1 MKRICMFLLTMLS
14 IVSFTGCDKTDEH
27 NGPGT
32 DYDNLFDKTYTIN
45 NDGCCVLEDCEPTIA
60 TVVED
65 EVKGYGWKVI
75 GMYKVQDNGRLS
87 QTNYL
92 YTGNGGGYMD
102 YWFESDG
109 HLIGFQHG
117 DTYGKLYNKTE
128 WFYDAV
134 TGFIMRGS
142 ASQSIQNRY
151 MQVLSVVTLQRK
163 ESNKFYMYTLQKL
176 GDATI
181 EHDNLKPFYGMV
193 VYQRM
198 TDNELA
204 ETKKAY
210 DYDANIDFTD
220 AVPNDCKFRVSASYN
235 NPDDFE
241 ENTNGSVIV
250 AFGNVKFS
258 LTDYLGTSM
267 LPNPAL
273 EYFDS
278 IVWSSDNSS
287 LPDRYVV
294 HRHKPGQAQTALTWT
309 TRFFDTNTDLTSYFA
324 GYKKGRVVYIYTMHH
339 NVYND
344 KFLCFD
350 WGKFSMSKPREF
362 AATCL
367 LDKSRSFT
375 VYEPRTYNNDMN
387 KVYAELRYNYGEK
400 GKGND
405 VAILQKEA
413 RELTELMINHY
424 GKGTEVG
431 KQVDHYRTLFKALPE
446 KAHIITYWATADTR
460 IALVLNRD
468 DADSKNDYFYVHAE
482 PVN

>member
-1 MKRICMFLLTMLS
+1 MAMLS
-14 IVSFTGCDKTDEH
+14 IVSFTGCDKTDEPI
-27 NGPGT
+27 GPVI
-32 DYDNLFDKTYTIN
+32 DYDNLFDRTYTIN
-45 NDGCCVLEDCEPTIA
+45 NDGCCVLKGLKPVSAADIENK
-60 TVVED
+60 
-65 EVKGYGWKVI
+65 VKGYGWKVI

-87 QTNYL
+87 QTDYRKTV
-92 YTGNGGGYMD
+92 YGGGYMD
-102 YWFESDG
+102 YWFESGG
-109 HLIGFQHG
+109 HLIGFHHG
-117 DTYGKLYNKTE
+117 DTDGKSYNKTE
-128 WFYDAV
+128 WFYYAV
-134 TGFIMRGS
+134 SGFIMRGS
-142 ASQSIQNRY
+142 ACQGMQSRY
-151 MQVLSVVTLQRK
+151 MQVLLLTK
-163 ESNKFYMYTLQKL
+163 TESNYLQMYTMQKL
-176 GDATI
+176 GDATDENGI
-181 EHDNLKPFYGMV
+181 LKPFYGMV

-258 LTDYLGTSM
+258 LTDHLGTSM

-278 IVWSSDNSS
+278 IVWRSDDSS

-309 TRFFDTNTDLTSYFA
+309 TRFFDTNTDMTSYFA
-324 GYKKGRVVYIYTMHH
+324 GYKKGRVVYIYTMRH

-362 AATCL
+362 TATCL

-387 KVYAELRYNYGEK
+387 KVYAELRYNSG
-400 GKGND
+400 GKGDD

-424 GKGTEVG
+424 GKGTVVG
-431 KQVDHYRTLFKALPE
+431 KQLDHYRTLFKALPE

-460 IALVLNRD
+460 IALVFNRD
-468 DADSKNDYFYVHAE
+468 DADSKNNYFYVHAE
-482 PVN
+482 PVQQ

>member
-1 MKRICMFLLTMLS
+1 MFLLTMLS

-258 LTDYLGTSM
+258 LTDHLGTSM

-278 IVWSSDNSS
+278 IVWRSDASS

-362 AATCL
+362 TATCL

-387 KVYAELRYNYGEK
+387 KVYAELRYNSEEK

-405 VAILQKEA
+405 IAILEKEIS
-413 RELTELMINHY
+413 ELTELMINHY

>member
-1 MKRICMFLLTMLS
+1 MKRIWIFLMAMLS
-14 IVSFTGCDKTDEH
+14 IVSFTGCDKTEEP
-27 NGPGT
+27 NGPVI
-32 DYDNLFDKTYTIN
+32 DYDNLFDRTYSIN
-45 NDGCCVLEDCEPTIA
+45 DDGCCVLKGLKPVSAADIENK
-60 TVVED
+60 
-65 EVKGYGWKVI
+65 VKGYGWKVI

-87 QTNYL
+87 QTDYRKTV
-92 YTGNGGGYMD
+92 YGGGYMD
-102 YWFESDG
+102 YWFESGG
-109 HLIGFQHG
+109 HLIGFHHG
-117 DTYGKLYNKTE
+117 DTDGKSYNKTE
-128 WFYDAV
+128 WFYYAV
-134 TGFIMRGS
+134 SGFIMRGS
-142 ASQSIQNRY
+142 ASQGMQSRY
-151 MQVLSVVTLQRK
+151 MQVLLLTK
-163 ESNKFYMYTLQKL
+163 TESNYLQMYTMQKL
-176 GDATI
+176 GDATD
-181 EHDNLKPFYGMV
+181 ENGNLKPFYGMV

-258 LTDYLGTSM
+258 LTDHLGTSM

-278 IVWSSDNSS
+278 IVWRSDDSS

-309 TRFFDTNTDLTSYFA
+309 TRFFDTNTDMTSYFA
-324 GYKKGRVVYIYTMHH
+324 GYKKGRVVYIYTMRH

-362 AATCL
+362 TATCL

-375 VYEPRTYNNDMN
+375 VYEPRTYTNDMN
-387 KVYAELRYNYGEK
+387 KVYAELRYNSG
-400 GKGND
+400 GKGDD

-431 KQVDHYRTLFKALPE
+431 KQLDHYRTLFKALPE

-460 IALVLNRD
+460 IALVFNRD
-468 DADSKNDYFYVHAE
+468 DADSKNNYFYVHAE
-482 PVN
+482 PVQQ

>member
-1 MKRICMFLLTMLS
+1 MFLLTMLS

-176 GDATI
+176 GDTTV
-181 EHDNLKPFYGMV
+181 EHDNVIPFYGMV

-258 LTDYLGTSM
+258 LTDHLGTSM

-362 AATCL
+362 TATCL

-387 KVYAELRYNYGEK
+387 KVYAELRYNSEEK

-405 VAILQKEA
+405 IAILEKEIS
-413 RELTELMINHY
+413 ELTELMINHY

>member
-1 MKRICMFLLTMLS
+1 MKRIWIFLMAMLS
-14 IVSFTGCDKTDEH
+14 IVSFTGCDKTDEPI
-27 NGPGT
+27 GPVT
-32 DYDNLFDKTYTIN
+32 DYDNLFDRTYTIN
-45 NDGCCVLEDCEPTIA
+45 NDGCCVLKGLKPVSAADIENK
-60 TVVED
+60 
-65 EVKGYGWKVI
+65 VKGYGWKVI

-87 QTNYL
+87 QTDYRKTVDNC
-92 YTGNGGGYMD
+92 GYVD
-102 YWFESDG
+102 YWFEPDG
-109 HLIGFQHG
+109 HLIGFHHG
-117 DTYGKLYNKTE
+117 DTYGKSYNKTE
-128 WFYDAV
+128 WFYYAV
-134 TGFIMRGS
+134 SGFIMRGS
-142 ASQSIQNRY
+142 ACQGMQSRY
-151 MQVLSVVTLQRK
+151 MQVLLLTK
-163 ESNKFYMYTLQKL
+163 TESNYLQMYTMQKL
-176 GDATI
+176 GDATDENGI
-181 EHDNLKPFYGMV
+181 LKPFYGMV

-258 LTDYLGTSM
+258 LTDHLGTSM

-278 IVWSSDNSS
+278 IVWRSDASS

-294 HRHKPGQAQTALTWT
+294 HRHKPGQTQTALTWT
-309 TRFFDTNTDLTSYFA
+309 TRFFDTNPDLTSYFE
-324 GYKKGRVVYIYTMHH
+324 GYKKGRVVYIYTMRH

-362 AATCL
+362 TATCL

-387 KVYAELRYNYGEK
+387 KVYAELRYNSG
-400 GKGND
+400 GKGDD

-424 GKGTEVG
+424 GKGTVVG
-431 KQVDHYRTLFKALPE
+431 KQLDHYRTLFKALPE
-446 KAHIITYWATADTR
+446 KAHIIIYWATADTK
-460 IALVLNRD
+460 IALVFNRD
-468 DADSKNDYFYVHAE
+468 DADSKNNYCYVHAE
-482 PVN
+482 PVQQ

>member
-1 MKRICMFLLTMLS
+1 MKRIWIFLMAMLS
-14 IVSFTGCDKTDEH
+14 IVSFTGCDKTEEP
-27 NGPGT
+27 NGPVI
-32 DYDNLFDKTYTIN
+32 DYDNLFDRTYTIN
-45 NDGCCVLEDCEPTIA
+45 NDGCCVLEGLKPVSAADIENK
-60 TVVED
+60 
-65 EVKGYGWKVI
+65 VKGYGWKVI

-87 QTNYL
+87 QTDYRKTV
-92 YTGNGGGYMD
+92 YGGGYMD
-102 YWFESDG
+102 YWFESGG
-109 HLIGFQHG
+109 HLIGFHHG
-117 DTYGKLYNKTE
+117 DTDGKSYNKTE
-128 WFYDAV
+128 WFYYAV
-134 TGFIMRGS
+134 SGFIMRGS
-142 ASQSIQNRY
+142 ASQGMQSRY
-151 MQVLSVVTLQRK
+151 MQVLLLTK
-163 ESNKFYMYTLQKL
+163 TESNYLQMYTMQKL
-176 GDATI
+176 GDATD
-181 EHDNLKPFYGMV
+181 ENGNLKPFYGMV

-258 LTDYLGTSM
+258 LTDHLGTSM

-278 IVWSSDNSS
+278 IVWRSDDSS

-309 TRFFDTNTDLTSYFA
+309 TRFFDTNTDMTSYFA
-324 GYKKGRVVYIYTMHH
+324 GYKKGRVVYIYTMRH
-339 NVYND
+339 NVFND

-362 AATCL
+362 TATCL

-387 KVYAELRYNYGEK
+387 KVYAELRYNSG
-400 GKGND
+400 GKGDD

-424 GKGTEVG
+424 GKGTVVG
-431 KQVDHYRTLFKALPE
+431 KQLDHYRTLFKALPE
-446 KAHIITYWATADTR
+446 KAHIIIYWATADTK
-460 IALVLNRD
+460 IALVFNRD
-468 DADSKNDYFYVHAE
+468 DADSKNNYCYVHAE
-482 PVN
+482 PVQQ

>member
-1 MKRICMFLLTMLS
+1 MKRIWIFLMAMLS
-14 IVSFTGCDKTDEH
+14 IVSFTGCDKTDEPS
-27 NGPGT
+27 GPVT
-32 DYDNLFDKTYTIN
+32 VIDYEFDRTYIIN
-45 NDGCCVLEDCEPTIA
+45 NDGCCVLKGLKPVSAADIENK
-60 TVVED
+60 
-65 EVKGYGWKVI
+65 VKGYGWKVI

-87 QTNYL
+87 QTDYRKTVDNC
-92 YTGNGGGYMD
+92 GYVD
-102 YWFESDG
+102 YWFEPDG
-109 HLIGFQHG
+109 HLIGFHHG
-117 DTYGKLYNKTE
+117 DTYGKSYNKTE
-128 WFYDAV
+128 WFYYAV
-134 TGFIMRGS
+134 SGFIMRGS
-142 ASQSIQNRY
+142 ACQGMQSRY
-151 MQVLSVVTLQRK
+151 MQVLLLTK
-163 ESNKFYMYTLQKL
+163 TESNYLQMYTMQKL
-176 GDATI
+176 GDATD
-181 EHDNLKPFYGMV
+181 ENGNLKPFYGMV

-204 ETKKAY
+204 ETKKTY
-210 DYDANIDFTD
+210 DYDANIDFTN

-258 LTDYLGTSM
+258 LTDHLGTSM

-278 IVWSSDNSS
+278 IVWRANDRIV
-287 LPDRYVV
+287 PDRYVI
-294 HRHKPGQAQTALTWT
+294 HRNNQSKAQTVLTWT
-309 TRFFDTNTDLTSYFA
+309 TRFFYTNPNLTTYFE
-324 GYKKGRVVYIYTMHH
+324 GYKKGRVVYTYTMHH
-339 NVYND
+339 DIYFD

-362 AATCL
+362 TATCL

-387 KVYAELRYNYGEK
+387 KVYAELRYNSEEK

-405 VAILQKEA
+405 IAILEKEIS
-413 RELTELMINHY
+413 ELTELMINHY

-431 KQVDHYRTLFKALPE
+431 KQVEHYRTLFKALPE

-460 IALVLNRD
+460 IALVFNRD
-468 DADSKNDYFYVHAE
+468 DADSKNDYYYVHAE
-482 PVN
+482 PVQQ

>member
-1 MKRICMFLLTMLS
+1 MAMLS
-14 IVSFTGCDKTDEH
+14 IVSFTGCDKTDEPI
-27 NGPGT
+27 GPVT
-32 DYDNLFDKTYTIN
+32 DYDNLFDRTYTIN
-45 NDGCCVLEDCEPTIA
+45 NDGCCVLKGLKPVSAADIENK
-60 TVVED
+60 
-65 EVKGYGWKVI
+65 VKGYGWKVI

-87 QTNYL
+87 QTDYRKTVDNC
-92 YTGNGGGYMD
+92 GYVD
-102 YWFESDG
+102 YWFEPDG
-109 HLIGFQHG
+109 HLIGFHHG
-117 DTYGKLYNKTE
+117 DTYGKSYNKTE
-128 WFYDAV
+128 WFYYAV
-134 TGFIMRGS
+134 SGFIMRGS
-142 ASQSIQNRY
+142 ACQGMQSRY
-151 MQVLSVVTLQRK
+151 MQVLLLTK
-163 ESNKFYMYTLQKL
+163 TESNYLQMYTMQKL
-176 GDATI
+176 GDATDENGI
-181 EHDNLKPFYGMV
+181 LKPFYGMV

-258 LTDYLGTSM
+258 LTDHLGTSM

-278 IVWSSDNSS
+278 IVWRSDDSS

-309 TRFFDTNTDLTSYFA
+309 TRFFDTNTDMTSYFA
-324 GYKKGRVVYIYTMHH
+324 GYKKGRVVYIYTMRH
-339 NVYND
+339 NVFND

-362 AATCL
+362 TATCL

-387 KVYAELRYNYGEK
+387 KVYAELRYNSG
-400 GKGND
+400 GKGDD

-424 GKGTEVG
+424 GKGTVVG
-431 KQVDHYRTLFKALPE
+431 KQLDHYRTLFKALPE

-460 IALVLNRD
+460 IALVFNRD
-468 DADSKNDYFYVHAE
+468 DADSKNNYCYVHAE
-482 PVN
+482 PVQQ

>member
-1 MKRICMFLLTMLS
+1 MFLLTMLS

-258 LTDYLGTSM
+258 LTDHLGTSM

-362 AATCL
+362 TATCL

-387 KVYAELRYNYGEK
+387 KVYAELRYNSEEK

-405 VAILQKEA
+405 IAILEKEIS
-413 RELTELMINHY
+413 ELTELMINHY

>member
-1 MKRICMFLLTMLS
+1 MAMLS
-14 IVSFTGCDKTDEH
+14 IVSFTGCDKTDEPI
-27 NGPGT
+27 GPVT
-32 DYDNLFDKTYTIN
+32 DYDNLFDRTYTIN
-45 NDGCCVLEDCEPTIA
+45 NDGCCVLKGLKPVSAADIENK
-60 TVVED
+60 
-65 EVKGYGWKVI
+65 VKGYGWKVI

-87 QTNYL
+87 QTDYRKTV
-92 YTGNGGGYMD
+92 YGGGYVD
-102 YWFESDG
+102 YWFESGG
-109 HLIGFQHG
+109 HLIGFHHG
-117 DTYGKLYNKTE
+117 DTYGKSYNKTE
-128 WFYDAV
+128 WFYYAV
-134 TGFIMRGS
+134 SGFIMRGS
-142 ASQSIQNRY
+142 ACQGMQSRY
-151 MQVLSVVTLQRK
+151 MQVLLLTK
-163 ESNKFYMYTLQKL
+163 TESNYLQMYTMQKL
-176 GDATI
+176 GDATD
-181 EHDNLKPFYGMV
+181 ENGNLKPFYGMV

-258 LTDYLGTSM
+258 LTDHLGTSM

-278 IVWSSDNSS
+278 IVWRSDDSS

-309 TRFFDTNTDLTSYFA
+309 TRFFDTNTDMTSYFA
-324 GYKKGRVVYIYTMHH
+324 GYKKGRVVYIYTMRH
-339 NVYND
+339 NVFND

-362 AATCL
+362 TATCL

-387 KVYAELRYNYGEK
+387 KVYAELRYNSG
-400 GKGND
+400 GKGDD
-405 VAILQKEA
+405 VAILQKET

-431 KQVDHYRTLFKALPE
+431 KQLDHYRTLFKALPE

-460 IALVLNRD
+460 IALVFNRD
-468 DADSKNDYFYVHAE
+468 DADSKNNYCYVHAE
-482 PVN
+482 PVQQ

>member
-1 MKRICMFLLTMLS
+1 MKRIWIFLMAMLS
-14 IVSFTGCDKTDEH
+14 IVSFTGCDKTEEP
-27 NGPGT
+27 NGPVI
-32 DYDNLFDKTYTIN
+32 DYDNLFDRTYSIN
-45 NDGCCVLEDCEPTIA
+45 DDGCCVLKGLKPVSAADIENK
-60 TVVED
+60 
-65 EVKGYGWKVI
+65 VKGYGWKVI

-87 QTNYL
+87 QTDYRKTV
-92 YTGNGGGYMD
+92 YGGGYMD
-102 YWFESDG
+102 YWFESGG
-109 HLIGFQHG
+109 HLIGFHHG
-117 DTYGKLYNKTE
+117 DTYGKSYNKTE
-128 WFYDAV
+128 WFYYAV
-134 TGFIMRGS
+134 SGFIMRGS
-142 ASQSIQNRY
+142 ASQGMPSRY
-151 MQVLSVVTLQRK
+151 MQVLLLTK
-163 ESNKFYMYTLQKL
+163 TESNYLQMYTMQKL
-176 GDATI
+176 GDATD
-181 EHDNLKPFYGMV
+181 ENGNLKPFYGMV

-258 LTDYLGTSM
+258 LTDHLGTSM

-278 IVWSSDNSS
+278 IVWRSDDSS

-309 TRFFDTNTDLTSYFA
+309 TRFFDTNTDMTSYFA
-324 GYKKGRVVYIYTMHH
+324 GYKKGRVVYIYTMRH

-362 AATCL
+362 TATCL

-387 KVYAELRYNYGEK
+387 KVYAELRYNSG
-400 GKGND
+400 GKGDD

-424 GKGTEVG
+424 GKGTVVG
-431 KQVDHYRTLFKALPE
+431 KQLDHYRTLFKALPK
-446 KAHIITYWATADTR
+446 KAHIIIYWATADTK
-460 IALVLNRD
+460 IALVFNRD
-468 DADSKNDYFYVHAE
+468 DADSKNNYCYVHAE
-482 PVN
+482 PVQQ

>member
-1 MKRICMFLLTMLS
+1 MAMLS
-14 IVSFTGCDKTDEH
+14 IVSFTGCDKTDEPI
-27 NGPGT
+27 GPVI
-32 DYDNLFDKTYTIN
+32 DYDNLFGRTYTIN
-45 NDGCCVLEDCEPTIA
+45 NDGCCVLKGLKPVSAADIENK
-60 TVVED
+60 
-65 EVKGYGWKVI
+65 VKGYGWKVI

-87 QTNYL
+87 QTDYRKTVDNC
-92 YTGNGGGYMD
+92 GYVD
-102 YWFESDG
+102 YWFEPDG
-109 HLIGFQHG
+109 HLIGFHHG
-117 DTYGKLYNKTE
+117 DTYGKSYNKTE
-128 WFYDAV
+128 WFYYAV
-134 TGFIMRGS
+134 SGFIMRGS
-142 ASQSIQNRY
+142 ACQGMQSRY
-151 MQVLSVVTLQRK
+151 MQVLLLTK
-163 ESNKFYMYTLQKL
+163 TESNYLRMYTMQKL
-176 GDATI
+176 GDATDENGI
-181 EHDNLKPFYGMV
+181 LKPFYGMV

-241 ENTNGSVIV
+241 ENTNGSIIV

-258 LTDYLGTSM
+258 LTDHLGTSM

-278 IVWSSDNSS
+278 IVWRSDDSS

-309 TRFFDTNTDLTSYFA
+309 TRFFDTNTDMTSYFA
-324 GYKKGRVVYIYTMHH
+324 GYKKGRVVYIYTMRH

-362 AATCL
+362 TATCL

-387 KVYAELRYNYGEK
+387 KVYAELRYNSG
-400 GKGND
+400 GKGDD

-424 GKGTEVG
+424 GKGTVVG
-431 KQVDHYRTLFKALPE
+431 KQLDHYRTLFKALPE
-446 KAHIITYWATADTR
+446 KAHIIIYWATADTK
-460 IALVLNRD
+460 IALVFNRD
-468 DADSKNDYFYVHAE
+468 DADSKNNYYYVHAE
-482 PVN
+482 PVQQ

>member
-1 MKRICMFLLTMLS
+1 MKRIWIFLMAMLS
-14 IVSFTGCDKTDEH
+14 IVSFTGCDKTEEP
-27 NGPGT
+27 NGSVI
-32 DYDNLFDKTYTIN
+32 DYDNLFDRTYYIN
-45 NDGCCVLEDCEPTIA
+45 DDGCCVLKGLKPVSAADIENK
-60 TVVED
+60 
-65 EVKGYGWKVI
+65 VKGYGWKVI

-87 QTNYL
+87 QTDYRKTV
-92 YTGNGGGYMD
+92 YGGGYMD
-102 YWFESDG
+102 YWFESGG
-109 HLIGFQHG
+109 HLIGFHHG
-117 DTYGKLYNKTE
+117 DTDGKSYNKTE
-128 WFYDAV
+128 WFYYAV
-134 TGFIMRGS
+134 SGFIMRGS
-142 ASQSIQNRY
+142 ASQGMQSRY
-151 MQVLSVVTLQRK
+151 MQVLLLTK
-163 ESNKFYMYTLQKL
+163 TESNYLQMYTMQKL
-176 GDATI
+176 GDATD
-181 EHDNLKPFYGMV
+181 ENGNLKPFYGMV

-258 LTDYLGTSM
+258 LTDHLGTSM

-278 IVWSSDNSS
+278 IVWRSDASS

-294 HRHKPGQAQTALTWT
+294 HRHKPRQTQTALTWT
-309 TRFFDTNTDLTSYFA
+309 TRFFDTNPDLTSYFE
-324 GYKKGRVVYIYTMHH
+324 GYKKGRVVYIYTMRH

-362 AATCL
+362 TATCL

-387 KVYAELRYNYGEK
+387 KVYAELRYNSW
-400 GKGND
+400 GKGDD

-424 GKGTEVG
+424 GKGTVVG
-431 KQVDHYRTLFKALPE
+431 KQLDHYRTLFKALPE

-468 DADSKNDYFYVHAE
+468 DADSKNDYYYVHAE
-482 PVN
+482 PVQQ

>member
-1 MKRICMFLLTMLS
+1 MAMLS
-14 IVSFTGCDKTDEH
+14 IVSFTGCDKTEEP
-27 NGPGT
+27 NGPVI
-32 DYDNLFDKTYTIN
+32 DYDNLFDRTYSIN
-45 NDGCCVLEDCEPTIA
+45 NDGCCVLEGLKPVSAADIENK
-60 TVVED
+60 
-65 EVKGYGWKVI
+65 VKGYGWKVI

-87 QTNYL
+87 QTDYRKTV
-92 YTGNGGGYMD
+92 YGGGYMD
-102 YWFESDG
+102 YWFESGG
-109 HLIGFQHG
+109 HLIGFHHG
-117 DTYGKLYNKTE
+117 DTDGKSYNKTE
-128 WFYDAV
+128 WFYYAV
-134 TGFIMRGS
+134 SGFIMRGS
-142 ASQSIQNRY
+142 ASQGMQSRY
-151 MQVLSVVTLQRK
+151 MQVLLLTK
-163 ESNKFYMYTLQKL
+163 TESNYLQMYTMQKL
-176 GDATI
+176 GDATD
-181 EHDNLKPFYGMV
+181 ENGNLKPFYGMV

-258 LTDYLGTSM
+258 LTDHLGTSM

-278 IVWSSDNSS
+278 IVWRSDDSS

-309 TRFFDTNTDLTSYFA
+309 TRFFDTNTDMTSYFA
-324 GYKKGRVVYIYTMHH
+324 GYKKGRVVYIYTMRH
-339 NVYND
+339 NVFND

-362 AATCL
+362 TATCL

-387 KVYAELRYNYGEK
+387 KVYAELRYNSG
-400 GKGND
+400 GKGDD

-424 GKGTEVG
+424 GKGTVVG
-431 KQVDHYRTLFKALPE
+431 KQLDHYRTLFKALPE
-446 KAHIITYWATADTR
+446 KAHIIIYWATADTK
-460 IALVLNRD
+460 IALVFNRD
-468 DADSKNDYFYVHAE
+468 DADSKNNYCYVHAE
-482 PVN
+482 PVQQ

>member
-1 MKRICMFLLTMLS
+1 MKRIWIFLMAMLS
-14 IVSFTGCDKTDEH
+14 IVSFTGCDKTDEP
-27 NGPGT
+27 NRPDT

-45 NDGCCVLEDCEPTIA
+45 NDGCCVFKGLKPVSAAD
-60 TVVED
+60 VENK
-65 EVKGYGWKVI
+65 VKGYGWKVI

-87 QTNYL
+87 QTDYRKTV
-92 YTGNGGGYMD
+92 YGGGYMD
-102 YWFESDG
+102 YWFESGG
-109 HLIGFQHG
+109 HLIGFHHG
-117 DTYGKLYNKTE
+117 DTDGKSYNKTE
-128 WFYDAV
+128 WFYYAV
-134 TGFIMRGS
+134 SGFIMRGS
-142 ASQSIQNRY
+142 ASQGMQSRY
-151 MQVLSVVTLQRK
+151 MQVLLLTK
-163 ESNKFYMYTLQKL
+163 TESNYLQMYTMQKL
-176 GDATI
+176 GDATD
-181 EHDNLKPFYGMV
+181 ENGNLKPFYGMV

-198 TDNELA
+198 TDNELV

-258 LTDYLGTSM
+258 LTDHLGTSM

-278 IVWSSDNSS
+278 IVWRSDASS

-294 HRHKPGQAQTALTWT
+294 HRHKPGQTQTALTWT
-309 TRFFDTNTDLTSYFA
+309 TRFFDTNPDLTSYFE
-324 GYKKGRVVYIYTMHH
+324 GYKKGRVVYIYTMRH

-362 AATCL
+362 TATCL

-387 KVYAELRYNYGEK
+387 KVYAELRYNSW
-400 GKGND
+400 GKGDD

-424 GKGTEVG
+424 GKGTVVG
-431 KQVDHYRTLFKALPE
+431 KQLDHYRTLFKALPE

-460 IALVLNRD
+460 IALVFNRD
-468 DADSKNDYFYVHAE
+468 DADSKNNYFYVHAE
-482 PVN
+482 PVQQ

>member
-1 MKRICMFLLTMLS
+1 MAMLS
-14 IVSFTGCDKTDEH
+14 IVSFTGCDKTEEP
-27 NGPGT
+27 NGPVI
-32 DYDNLFDKTYTIN
+32 DYDNLFDRTYSIN
-45 NDGCCVLEDCEPTIA
+45 NDGCCVLEGLKPVSAADIENK
-60 TVVED
+60 
-65 EVKGYGWKVI
+65 VKGYGWKVI

-87 QTNYL
+87 QTDYRKTVDNC
-92 YTGNGGGYMD
+92 GYVD
-102 YWFESDG
+102 YWFEPDG
-109 HLIGFQHG
+109 HLIGFHHG
-117 DTYGKLYNKTE
+117 DTDGKSYNKTE
-128 WFYDAV
+128 WFYYAV
-134 TGFIMRGS
+134 SGFIMRGS
-142 ASQSIQNRY
+142 ASQGMQSRY
-151 MQVLSVVTLQRK
+151 MQVLLLTK
-163 ESNKFYMYTLQKL
+163 TESNYLQMYTMQKL
-176 GDATI
+176 GDTTD
-181 EHDNLKPFYGMV
+181 ENGNLKPFYGMV

-258 LTDYLGTSM
+258 LTDHLGTSM

-278 IVWSSDNSS
+278 IVWRSDDSS

-294 HRHKPGQAQTALTWT
+294 HRHKPGQTQTALTWT
-309 TRFFDTNTDLTSYFA
+309 TRFFDANTDMTSYFA
-324 GYKKGRVVYIYTMHH
+324 GYKKGRVVYIYTMRN

-362 AATCL
+362 TATCL

-387 KVYAELRYNYGEK
+387 KVYAELRYNSG
-400 GKGND
+400 GKGDD
-405 VAILQKEA
+405 VAILQKEI

-431 KQVDHYRTLFKALPE
+431 KQLDHYRTLFKALPE
-446 KAHIITYWATADTR
+446 KAHIITYWSTADTR
-460 IALVLNRD
+460 IALVFNRD
-468 DADSKNDYFYVHAE
+468 YADSKNNYCYVHAE
-482 PVN
+482 PVQQ

>member
-1 MKRICMFLLTMLS
+1 MKRIWIFLMAMLS
-14 IVSFTGCDKTDEH
+14 IVSFTGCDKTDEP
-27 NGPGT
+27 NRPDT

-45 NDGCCVLEDCEPTIA
+45 NDGCCVLEGLKPVSAAD
-60 TVVED
+60 VENK
-65 EVKGYGWKVI
+65 VKGYGWKVI

-87 QTNYL
+87 QTDYRKTV
-92 YTGNGGGYMD
+92 YGGGYMD
-102 YWFESDG
+102 YWFESGG
-109 HLIGFQHG
+109 HLIGFHHG
-117 DTYGKLYNKTE
+117 DTDGKSYNKTE
-128 WFYDAV
+128 WFYYAV
-134 TGFIMRGS
+134 SGFIMRGS
-142 ASQSIQNRY
+142 ASQGMQSRY
-151 MQVLSVVTLQRK
+151 MQVLLLTK
-163 ESNKFYMYTLQKL
+163 TESNYLQMYTMQKL
-176 GDATI
+176 GDATD
-181 EHDNLKPFYGMV
+181 ENGNLKPFYGMV

-204 ETKKAY
+204 ETKKTY
-210 DYDANIDFTD
+210 DYDANIDFTN

-258 LTDYLGTSM
+258 LTDHLGTSM

-278 IVWSSDNSS
+278 IVWRSDASS

-294 HRHKPGQAQTALTWT
+294 HRHKPGQAQTALTWS
-309 TRFFDTNTDLTSYFA
+309 TRFFDANTDMTSYFA
-324 GYKKGRVVYIYTMHH
+324 GYKKGRVVYIYTMRH

-362 AATCL
+362 TATCL

-387 KVYAELRYNYGEK
+387 KVYAELRYNSW
-400 GKGND
+400 GKGDD

-424 GKGTEVG
+424 GKGTVVG
-431 KQVDHYRTLFKALPE
+431 KQLDHYRTLFKALPE

-460 IALVLNRD
+460 IALVFNRD
-468 DADSKNDYFYVHAE
+468 DADSKNNYFYVHAE
-482 PVN
+482 PVQQ

>member
-1 MKRICMFLLTMLS
+1 MAMLS
-14 IVSFTGCDKTDEH
+14 IVSFTGCDKTEEP
-27 NGPGT
+27 NGPVI
-32 DYDNLFDKTYTIN
+32 DYDNLFDRTYSIN
-45 NDGCCVLEDCEPTIA
+45 NDGCCVLEGLKPVSAADIENK
-60 TVVED
+60 
-65 EVKGYGWKVI
+65 VKGYGWKVI

-87 QTNYL
+87 QTDYRKTV
-92 YTGNGGGYMD
+92 YGGGYMD
-102 YWFESDG
+102 YWFESGG
-109 HLIGFQHG
+109 HLIGFHHG
-117 DTYGKLYNKTE
+117 DTDGKSYNKTE
-128 WFYDAV
+128 WFYYAV
-134 TGFIMRGS
+134 SGFIMRGS
-142 ASQSIQNRY
+142 ASQGMQSRY
-151 MQVLSVVTLQRK
+151 MQVLLLTK
-163 ESNKFYMYTLQKL
+163 TESNYLQMYTMQKL
-176 GDATI
+176 GDATD
-181 EHDNLKPFYGMV
+181 ENGNLKPFYGMV

-258 LTDYLGTSM
+258 LTDHLGTSM

-278 IVWSSDNSS
+278 IVWRSDDSS

-309 TRFFDTNTDLTSYFA
+309 TRFFDTNTDMTSYFA
-324 GYKKGRVVYIYTMHH
+324 GYKKGRVVYIYTMRH
-339 NVYND
+339 NVFND

-362 AATCL
+362 TATCL

-387 KVYAELRYNYGEK
+387 KVYAELRYNSW
-400 GKGND
+400 GKGDD

-424 GKGTEVG
+424 GKGTVVG
-431 KQVDHYRTLFKALPE
+431 KQLDHYRTLFKALPE
-446 KAHIITYWATADTR
+446 KAHIIIYWATADTR

-468 DADSKNDYFYVHAE
+468 DADSKNNYCYVHAE
-482 PVN
+482 PVQQ

>member
-1 MKRICMFLLTMLS
+1 MAMLS
-14 IVSFTGCDKTDEH
+14 IVSFTGCDKTEEPS
-27 NGPGT
+27 GPVT
-32 DYDNLFDKTYTIN
+32 VIDYEFDRTYIIN
-45 NDGCCVLEDCEPTIA
+45 NDGCCVLKGLKPVSAADIENK
-60 TVVED
+60 
-65 EVKGYGWKVI
+65 VKGYGWKVI

-87 QTNYL
+87 QTDYRKTVDNC
-92 YTGNGGGYMD
+92 GYVD
-102 YWFESDG
+102 YWFEPDG
-109 HLIGFQHG
+109 HLIGFHHG
-117 DTYGKLYNKTE
+117 DTYGKSYNKTE
-128 WFYDAV
+128 WFYYAV
-134 TGFIMRGS
+134 SGFIMRGS
-142 ASQSIQNRY
+142 ACQGMQSRY
-151 MQVLSVVTLQRK
+151 MQVLLLTK
-163 ESNKFYMYTLQKL
+163 TESNYLQMYTMQKL
-176 GDATI
+176 GDATDENGI
-181 EHDNLKPFYGMV
+181 LKPFYGMV

-258 LTDYLGTSM
+258 LTDHLGTSM

-278 IVWSSDNSS
+278 IVWRSDDSS

-309 TRFFDTNTDLTSYFA
+309 TRFFDTNTDMTSYFA
-324 GYKKGRVVYIYTMHH
+324 GYKKGRVVYIYTMRH
-339 NVYND
+339 NVFND

-362 AATCL
+362 TATCL

-387 KVYAELRYNYGEK
+387 KVYAELRYNSG
-400 GKGND
+400 GKGDD

-424 GKGTEVG
+424 GKGTVVG
-431 KQVDHYRTLFKALPE
+431 KQLDHYRTLFKALPE
-446 KAHIITYWATADTR
+446 KAHIIIYWATADTK
-460 IALVLNRD
+460 IALVFNRD
-468 DADSKNDYFYVHAE
+468 DADSKNNYCYVHAE
-482 PVN
+482 PVQQ

>member
-1 MKRICMFLLTMLS
+1 MKRIWIFLMAMLS
-14 IVSFTGCDKTDEH
+14 IVSFTGCDKTEEP
-27 NGPGT
+27 NGPVI
-32 DYDNLFDKTYTIN
+32 DYDNLFDRTYSIN
-45 NDGCCVLEDCEPTIA
+45 NDGCCVLEGLKPVSAADIENK
-60 TVVED
+60 
-65 EVKGYGWKVI
+65 VKGYGWKVI

-87 QTNYL
+87 QTDYRKTV
-92 YTGNGGGYMD
+92 YGGGYMD
-102 YWFESDG
+102 YWFESGG
-109 HLIGFQHG
+109 HLIGFHHG
-117 DTYGKLYNKTE
+117 DTDGKSYNKTE
-128 WFYDAV
+128 WFYYAV
-134 TGFIMRGS
+134 SGFIMRGS
-142 ASQSIQNRY
+142 ASQGMQSRY
-151 MQVLSVVTLQRK
+151 MQVLLLTK
-163 ESNKFYMYTLQKL
+163 TESNYLQMYTMQKL
-176 GDATI
+176 GDATD
-181 EHDNLKPFYGMV
+181 ENGNLKPFYGMV

-258 LTDYLGTSM
+258 LTDHLGTSM

-278 IVWSSDNSS
+278 IVWRSDDSS

-309 TRFFDTNTDLTSYFA
+309 TRFFDTNTDMTSYFA
-324 GYKKGRVVYIYTMHH
+324 GYKKGRVVYIYTMRH
-339 NVYND
+339 NVFND

-362 AATCL
+362 TATCL

-387 KVYAELRYNYGEK
+387 KVYAELRYNSG
-400 GKGND
+400 GKGDD

-424 GKGTEVG
+424 GKGTVVG
-431 KQVDHYRTLFKALPE
+431 KQLDHYRTLFKALPE

-460 IALVLNRD
+460 IALVFNRD
-468 DADSKNDYFYVHAE
+468 DADSKNNYCYVHAE
-482 PVN
+482 PVQQ

>member
-1 MKRICMFLLTMLS
+1 MAMLS
-14 IVSFTGCDKTDEH
+14 IVSFTGCDKTEEP
-27 NGPGT
+27 NGPVI
-32 DYDNLFDKTYTIN
+32 DYDNLFDRTYSIN
-45 NDGCCVLEDCEPTIA
+45 DDGCCVLKGLKPVSAADIENK
-60 TVVED
+60 
-65 EVKGYGWKVI
+65 VKGYGWKVI

-87 QTNYL
+87 QTDYRKTV
-92 YTGNGGGYMD
+92 YGGGYMD
-102 YWFESDG
+102 YWFESGG
-109 HLIGFQHG
+109 HLIGFHHG
-117 DTYGKLYNKTE
+117 DTYGKSYNKTE
-128 WFYDAV
+128 WFYYAV
-134 TGFIMRGS
+134 SGFIMRGS
-142 ASQSIQNRY
+142 ASQGMQSRY
-151 MQVLSVVTLQRK
+151 MQVLLLTK
-163 ESNKFYMYTLQKL
+163 TESNYLQMYTMQKL
-176 GDATI
+176 GDATD
-181 EHDNLKPFYGMV
+181 ENGNLKPFYGMV

-258 LTDYLGTSM
+258 LTDHLGTSM

-278 IVWSSDNSS
+278 IVWRSDDSS

-309 TRFFDTNTDLTSYFA
+309 TRFFDTNTDMTSYFA
-324 GYKKGRVVYIYTMHH
+324 GYKKGRVVYIYTMRH

-362 AATCL
+362 TATCL

-387 KVYAELRYNYGEK
+387 KVYAELRYNSG
-400 GKGND
+400 GKGDD

-424 GKGTEVG
+424 GKGTVVG
-431 KQVDHYRTLFKALPE
+431 KQVEHYRTLFKALPE

-460 IALVLNRD
+460 IALVFNRD
-468 DADSKNDYFYVHAE
+468 DADSKNNYCYVHAE
-482 PVN
+482 PVQQ

>member
-1 MKRICMFLLTMLS
+1 MAMLS
-14 IVSFTGCDKTDEH
+14 IVSFTGCDKTEEP
-27 NGPGT
+27 NGPVI
-32 DYDNLFDKTYTIN
+32 DYDNLFDRTYSIN
-45 NDGCCVLEDCEPTIA
+45 NDGCCVLEGLKPVSAADIENK
-60 TVVED
+60 
-65 EVKGYGWKVI
+65 VKGYGWKVI

-87 QTNYL
+87 QTDYRKTV
-92 YTGNGGGYMD
+92 YGGGYMD
-102 YWFESDG
+102 YWFESGG
-109 HLIGFQHG
+109 HLIGFHHG
-117 DTYGKLYNKTE
+117 DTDGKSYNKTE
-128 WFYDAV
+128 WFYYAV
-134 TGFIMRGS
+134 SGFIMRGS
-142 ASQSIQNRY
+142 ASQGMQSRY
-151 MQVLSVVTLQRK
+151 MQVLLLTK
-163 ESNKFYMYTLQKL
+163 TESNYLQMYTMQKL
-176 GDATI
+176 GDATD
-181 EHDNLKPFYGMV
+181 ENGNLKPFYGMV

-258 LTDYLGTSM
+258 LTDHLGTSM

-278 IVWSSDNSS
+278 IVWRSDDSS

-309 TRFFDTNTDLTSYFA
+309 TRFFDTNTDMTSYFA
-324 GYKKGRVVYIYTMHH
+324 GYKKGRVVYIYTMRH
-339 NVYND
+339 NVFND

-362 AATCL
+362 TATCL

-387 KVYAELRYNYGEK
+387 KVYAELRYNSW
-400 GKGND
+400 GKGDD

-424 GKGTEVG
+424 GKGTVVG
-431 KQVDHYRTLFKALPE
+431 KQLDHYRTLFKALPE

-460 IALVLNRD
+460 IALVFNRD
-468 DADSKNDYFYVHAE
+468 DADSKNNYFYVHAE
-482 PVN
+482 PVQQ

>member
-1 MKRICMFLLTMLS
+1 MAMLC
-14 IVSFTGCDKTDEH
+14 IVSFTGCDKTEEPS
-27 NGPGT
+27 GPVT
-32 DYDNLFDKTYTIN
+32 VIDYEFDRTYIIN
-45 NDGCCVLEDCEPTIA
+45 NDGYCVLKGLKPVSAADIENK
-60 TVVED
+60 
-65 EVKGYGWKVI
+65 VKGYGWKVI

-87 QTNYL
+87 QTDYRKTVDNC
-92 YTGNGGGYMD
+92 GYVD
-102 YWFESDG
+102 YWFEPDG
-109 HLIGFQHG
+109 HLIGFHHG
-117 DTYGKLYNKTE
+117 DTYGKSYNKTE
-128 WFYDAV
+128 WFYYAV
-134 TGFIMRGS
+134 SGFIMRGS
-142 ASQSIQNRY
+142 ACQGMQSRY
-151 MQVLSVVTLQRK
+151 MQVLLLTK
-163 ESNKFYMYTLQKL
+163 TESNYLQMYTMQKL
-176 GDATI
+176 GDATDENGI
-181 EHDNLKPFYGMV
+181 LKPFYGMV

-258 LTDYLGTSM
+258 LTDHLGTSM

-278 IVWSSDNSS
+278 IVWRSDDSS

-309 TRFFDTNTDLTSYFA
+309 TRFFDTNTDMTSYFA
-324 GYKKGRVVYIYTMHH
+324 GYKKGRVVYIYTMRH
-339 NVYND
+339 NVFND

-362 AATCL
+362 TATCL

-387 KVYAELRYNYGEK
+387 KVYAELRYNSG
-400 GKGND
+400 GKGDD

-424 GKGTEVG
+424 GKGTVVG
-431 KQVDHYRTLFKALPE
+431 KQLDHYRTLFKALPE
-446 KAHIITYWATADTR
+446 KAHIIIYWATADTK
-460 IALVLNRD
+460 IALVFNRD
-468 DADSKNDYFYVHAE
+468 DADSKNNYCYVHAE
-482 PVN
+482 PVQQ

>member
-1 MKRICMFLLTMLS
+1 MKRIWIFLMAMLS
-14 IVSFTGCDKTDEH
+14 IVSFTGCDKTEEP
-27 NGPGT
+27 NGPVI
-32 DYDNLFDKTYTIN
+32 DYDNLFDRTYSIN
-45 NDGCCVLEDCEPTIA
+45 DDGCCVLEGLKPVSAADIENR
-60 TVVED
+60 
-65 EVKGYGWKVI
+65 VKGYGWKVI

-87 QTNYL
+87 QTDYRKTVDNC
-92 YTGNGGGYMD
+92 GYVD
-102 YWFESDG
+102 YWFESGG
-109 HLIGFQHG
+109 HLIGFHHG
-117 DTYGKLYNKTE
+117 DTDGKSYNKTE
-128 WFYDAV
+128 WFYYAV
-134 TGFIMRGS
+134 SGFIMRGS
-142 ASQSIQNRY
+142 ASQGMQSRY
-151 MQVLSVVTLQRK
+151 MQVLLLTK
-163 ESNKFYMYTLQKL
+163 TESNYLQMYTMQKL
-176 GDATI
+176 GDATD
-181 EHDNLKPFYGMV
+181 ENGNLKPFYGMV

-258 LTDYLGTSM
+258 LTDHLGTSM

-278 IVWSSDNSS
+278 IVWRSDDSS

-309 TRFFDTNTDLTSYFA
+309 TRFFDTNTDMTSYFA
-324 GYKKGRVVYIYTMHH
+324 GYKKGRVVYIYTMRH

-362 AATCL
+362 TATCL

-387 KVYAELRYNYGEK
+387 KVYAELRYNSG
-400 GKGND
+400 GKGDD
-405 VAILQKEA
+405 VAILLKEA
-413 RELTELMINHY
+413 RELMELMINHY
-424 GKGTEVG
+424 GKGTKVG
-431 KQVDHYRTLFKALPE
+431 KQLDHYRTLFKALPE
-446 KAHIITYWATADTR
+446 KAHIITYWATDDTR
-460 IALVLNRD
+460 IALVFNRD
-468 DADSKNDYFYVHAE
+468 DADSKNDYYYVHAE
-482 PVN
+482 PVQQ

>member
-1 MKRICMFLLTMLS
+1 MNRICMFLLTMFS
-14 IVSFTGCDKTDEH
+14 IVSFTGCDNTEEP
-27 NGPGT
+27 NGPVI

-45 NDGCCVLEDCEPTIA
+45 DDGCCVLESCEPTRA
-60 TVVED
+60 TVIED

-75 GMYKVQDNGRLS
+75 GIYEVQNDGRLS
-87 QTNYL
+87 QKDYRETVW
-92 YTGNGGGYMD
+92 GGGYED
-102 YWFESDG
+102 YWFESDSR
-109 HLIGFQHG
+109 LVGFHHS
-117 DTYGKLYNKTE
+117 DTPGKFYNKTT
-128 WFYDAV
+128 WRYDA
-134 TGFIMRGS
+134 TKGFIMRGS
-142 ASQSIQNRY
+142 ASQSLQNRY
-151 MQVLSVVTLQRK
+151 MQVLSVVTLQGK
-163 ESNKFYMYTLQKL
+163 KSNKFYMYTLQKL
-176 GDATI
+176 GDTTV
-181 EHDNLKPFYGMV
+181 EHDNVKPFYGMV

-204 ETKKAY
+204 ETKKTY
-210 DYDANIDFTD
+210 DYDANIDFTN

-258 LTDYLGTSM
+258 LTDHLGTSM

-278 IVWSSDNSS
+278 IVWKSDASS

-294 HRHKPGQAQTALTWT
+294 HRHKPGQTQTALTWT
-309 TRFFDTNTDLTSYFA
+309 TRFFDTNPDLTSYFE
-324 GYKKGRVVYIYTMHH
+324 GYKKGRVVYIYTMRH

-362 AATCL
+362 TATCL

-387 KVYAELRYNYGEK
+387 KVYAELRYNSW
-400 GKGND
+400 GKGDD
-405 VAILQKEA
+405 VAILRKEA

-424 GKGTEVG
+424 GKGTVVG
-431 KQVDHYRTLFKALPE
+431 KQLDHYRTLFKALPE

-460 IALVLNRD
+460 IALVFNRD
-468 DADSKNDYFYVHAE
+468 DADSKNNYFYVHAE
-482 PVN
+482 PVQQ

>member
-1 MKRICMFLLTMLS
+1 MKRIWIFLMAMLS
-14 IVSFTGCDKTDEH
+14 IVSFTGCDKTDEPI
-27 NGPGT
+27 GPVT
-32 DYDNLFDKTYTIN
+32 DYDNLFDRTYTIN
-45 NDGCCVLEDCEPTIA
+45 NDGCCVLKGLKPVSAADIENK
-60 TVVED
+60 
-65 EVKGYGWKVI
+65 VKGYGWKVI

-87 QTNYL
+87 QTDYRKTV
-92 YTGNGGGYMD
+92 YGGGYMD
-102 YWFESDG
+102 YWFESGG
-109 HLIGFQHG
+109 HLIGFHHG
-117 DTYGKLYNKTE
+117 DTDGKSYNKTE
-128 WFYDAV
+128 WFYYAV
-134 TGFIMRGS
+134 SGFIMRGS
-142 ASQSIQNRY
+142 ASQSMQSRY
-151 MQVLSVVTLQRK
+151 MQVLLLTK
-163 ESNKFYMYTLQKL
+163 TESNYLQMYTMQKL
-176 GDATI
+176 GDATDENGI
-181 EHDNLKPFYGMV
+181 LKPFYGMV

-258 LTDYLGTSM
+258 LTDHLGTSM

-278 IVWSSDNSS
+278 IVWRSDDSS

-309 TRFFDTNTDLTSYFA
+309 TRFFDTNTDMTSYFA
-324 GYKKGRVVYIYTMHH
+324 GYKKGRVVYIYTMRH
-339 NVYND
+339 NVFND

-362 AATCL
+362 TATCL

-387 KVYAELRYNYGEK
+387 KVYAELRYNSW
-400 GKGND
+400 GKGDD

-424 GKGTEVG
+424 GKGTVVG
-431 KQVDHYRTLFKALPE
+431 KQLDHYRTLFKALPE
-446 KAHIITYWATADTR
+446 KAHIIIYWATADTK
-460 IALVLNRD
+460 IALVFNRD
-468 DADSKNDYFYVHAE
+468 DADSKNNYCYVHAE
-482 PVN
+482 PVQQ

>member
-1 MKRICMFLLTMLS
+1 MFLLTMLS

>member
-1 MKRICMFLLTMLS
+1 MKRIWIFLMAMLC
-14 IVSFTGCDKTDEH
+14 IVSFTGCDKTEEPS
-27 NGPGT
+27 GPVI
-32 DYDNLFDKTYTIN
+32 DYDNLFDKTYSIN
-45 NDGCCVLEDCEPTIA
+45 NDGCCVLKGLKPVSAADIENK
-60 TVVED
+60 
-65 EVKGYGWKVI
+65 VKGYGWKVI

-87 QTNYL
+87 QTDYRKTV
-92 YTGNGGGYMD
+92 YGGGYKD

-109 HLIGFQHG
+109 HLIGFHHG
-117 DTYGKLYNKTE
+117 DTDGKSYNKTE
-128 WFYDAV
+128 WFYYAV
-134 TGFIMRGS
+134 SGFIMRGS
-142 ASQSIQNRY
+142 ASQGMQSRY
-151 MQVLSVVTLQRK
+151 MQVLLLTK
-163 ESNKFYMYTLQKL
+163 TESNYLQMYTMQKL
-176 GDATI
+176 GDATD
-181 EHDNLKPFYGMV
+181 ENGNLKPFYGMV

-204 ETKKAY
+204 EIKKTY

-258 LTDYLGTSM
+258 LTDHLGTSM

-278 IVWSSDNSS
+278 IVWRSDNRS
-287 LPDRYVV
+287 LTDRYVV

-309 TRFFDTNTDLTSYFA
+309 TRFFDTNTDMTSYFA
-324 GYKKGRVVYIYTMHH
+324 GYKKDRVVYIYTMRH

-362 AATCL
+362 TATCL

-387 KVYAELRYNYGEK
+387 KVYAELRYNSW
-400 GKGND
+400 GKGDD

-446 KAHIITYWATADTR
+446 KAHILIYWATADTR
-460 IALVLNRD
+460 IALVFNRD
-468 DADSKNDYFYVHAE
+468 DADSKNNYCYVHAE
-482 PVN
+482 PVQQ

>member
-1 MKRICMFLLTMLS
+1 MAMLS
-14 IVSFTGCDKTDEH
+14 IVSFTGCDKTDEPI
-27 NGPGT
+27 GPVT
-32 DYDNLFDKTYTIN
+32 DYDNLFDRTYTIN
-45 NDGCCVLEDCEPTIA
+45 NDGCCVLKGLKPVSAADIENK
-60 TVVED
+60 
-65 EVKGYGWKVI
+65 VKGYGWKVI

-87 QTNYL
+87 QTDYRKTVDNC
-92 YTGNGGGYMD
+92 GYVD
-102 YWFESDG
+102 YWFEPDG
-109 HLIGFQHG
+109 HLIGFHHG
-117 DTYGKLYNKTE
+117 DTYGKSYNKTE
-128 WFYDAV
+128 WFYYAV
-134 TGFIMRGS
+134 SGFIMRGS
-142 ASQSIQNRY
+142 ACQGMQSRY
-151 MQVLSVVTLQRK
+151 MQVLLLTK
-163 ESNKFYMYTLQKL
+163 TESNYLQMYTMQKL
-176 GDATI
+176 GDATDENGI
-181 EHDNLKPFYGMV
+181 LKPFYGMV

-258 LTDYLGTSM
+258 LTDHLGTSM

-278 IVWSSDNSS
+278 IVWRSDDSS

-309 TRFFDTNTDLTSYFA
+309 TRFFDTNTDMTSYFA
-324 GYKKGRVVYIYTMHH
+324 GYKKGRVVYIYTMRH
-339 NVYND
+339 NVFND

-362 AATCL
+362 TATCL

-387 KVYAELRYNYGEK
+387 KVYAELRYNSG
-400 GKGND
+400 GKGDD

-424 GKGTEVG
+424 GKGTVVG
-431 KQVDHYRTLFKALPE
+431 KQLDHYRTLFKALPE
-446 KAHIITYWATADTR
+446 KAHIIIYWATADTK
-460 IALVLNRD
+460 IALVFNRD
-468 DADSKNDYFYVHAE
+468 DADSKNNYFYVHAE
-482 PVN
+482 PVQQ

>member
-1 MKRICMFLLTMLS
+1 MKRIWIFLMAMLS
-14 IVSFTGCDKTDEH
+14 IVSFTGCDKTDEPI
-27 NGPGT
+27 GPVI
-32 DYDNLFDKTYTIN
+32 DYDNLFDRTYTIN
-45 NDGCCVLEDCEPTIA
+45 NDGCCVLKGLKPVSAADIENK
-60 TVVED
+60 
-65 EVKGYGWKVI
+65 VKGYGWKVI

-87 QTNYL
+87 QTDYRKTVDNC
-92 YTGNGGGYMD
+92 GYVD
-102 YWFESDG
+102 YWFEPDG
-109 HLIGFQHG
+109 HLIGFHHG
-117 DTYGKLYNKTE
+117 DTYGKSYNKTE
-128 WFYDAV
+128 WFYYAV
-134 TGFIMRGS
+134 SGFIMRGS
-142 ASQSIQNRY
+142 ACQGMQSRY
-151 MQVLSVVTLQRK
+151 MQVLLLTK
-163 ESNKFYMYTLQKL
+163 TESNYLQMYTMQKL
-176 GDATI
+176 GDATDENGI
-181 EHDNLKPFYGMV
+181 LKPFYGMV

-258 LTDYLGTSM
+258 LTDHLGTSM

-278 IVWSSDNSS
+278 IVWRSDDSS

-309 TRFFDTNTDLTSYFA
+309 TRFFDTNTDMTSYFA
-324 GYKKGRVVYIYTMHH
+324 GYKKGRVVYIYTMRH

-362 AATCL
+362 TATCL

-387 KVYAELRYNYGEK
+387 KVYAELRYNSG
-400 GKGND
+400 GKGDD

-424 GKGTEVG
+424 GKGTVVG
-431 KQVDHYRTLFKALPE
+431 KQLDHYRTLFKALPE
-446 KAHIITYWATADTR
+446 KAHIIIYWATADTK
-460 IALVLNRD
+460 IALVFNRD
-468 DADSKNDYFYVHAE
+468 DADSENNYYYVHAE
-482 PVN
+482 PVQQ